1 MHLARNIIIIIIII
15 IITGDFLCTH
25 FVCLISQKWNVLFW
39 KITLVSCRMNCCL
52 TYDNTCLCVLL
63 CLLTITILWLPV
75 SSICGLI
82 TLGYVI
88 QHNSLSV
95 IFHPCSF
102 CPSFSSPAFSSPA
115 LLSVIFESCIFHPCN
130 VVRHFPVLHFPALH
144 FCPSFSSPAVSC
156 PANSVAPQGGHRTEG
171 HWNANTGS
179 WRHLRTSQR
188 SMDLKPLCPTLDAH
202 THSATPQLRADAKY
216 IT

>member
-115 LLSVIFESCIFHPCN
+115 LLSVIFQSCIF
-130 VVRHFPVLHFPALH
+130 R
-144 FCPSFSSPAVSC
+144 